1 MRILILCIFLI
12 SCNPQNRLN
21 RKVKR
26 AENFAYK
33 HGLVIKDT
41 IKVIDTVI
49 VESYIH
55 DTTSTII
62 RHDSTIVVNNEKVF
76 LRYFYDTLRQ
86 EIYHEVECRGDT
98 IIREVLVPV
107 DKIKVIEK
115 DNRFMIILIVLLAA
129 LFFVILRKN
138 YVAYNLVYLRK
149 FKTRLCSIETL
160 QD

>member
-26 AENFAYK
+26 AENYAYK

-49 VESYIH
+49 VDNYIH
-55 DTTSTII
+55 DTTATFY
-62 RHDSTIVVNNEKVF
+62 RHDSITVVNNEKVF

-86 EIYHEVECRGDT
+86 EIYHEVECKGDT

-107 DKIKVIEK
+107 DKVKVIEK
-115 DNRFMIILIVLLAA
+115 DNRYMIVLIVLLSA
-129 LFFVILRKN
+129 LFFVVLRRN
-138 YVAYNLVYLRK
+138 YVA
-149 FKTRLCSIETL
+149 
-160 QD
+160 

>member
-1 MRILILCIFLI
+1 MKGLLLILIFLA

-26 AENFAYK
+26 AENYAYK

-55 DTTSTII
+55 DTTATFY

-86 EIYHEVECRGDT
+86 EIYHEVECKGDT
-98 IIREVLVPV
+98 IIKELFVPV

-115 DNRFMIILIVLLAA
+115 DNRFNIILIVLLAA
-129 LFFVILRKN
+129 LFFVILRRN
-138 YVAYNLVYLRK
+138 YVA
-149 FKTRLCSIETL
+149 
-160 QD
+160 

>member
-26 AENFAYK
+26 AENYAYK

-41 IKVIDTVI
+41 IKVVDTVI
-49 VESYIH
+49 VDNYIH
-55 DTTSTII
+55 DTTATII
-62 RHDSTIVVNNEKVF
+62 KHDSTIVVNNEKVF

-86 EIYHEVECRGDT
+86 EIYHEVECKGDT

-107 DKIKVIEK
+107 DKVKVIEK
-115 DNRFMIILIVLLAA
+115 DNRYMIVLIVLLSA
-129 LFFVILRKN
+129 LFFVVLRRN
-138 YVAYNLVYLRK
+138 YV
-149 FKTRLCSIETL
+149 S
-160 QD
+160 

>member
-1 MRILILCIFLI
+1 MKGLLLILIFLV

-26 AENFAYK
+26 AENYAYK

-41 IKVIDTVI
+41 VKVIDTVI

-55 DTTSTII
+55 DTTATFY
-62 RHDSTIVVNNEKVF
+62 RHDSITVVNNEKVF

-86 EIYHEVECRGDT
+86 EIYHEVECKGDT

-129 LFFVILRKN
+129 LFFVILRRN
-138 YVAYNLVYLRK
+138 YVK
-149 FKTRLCSIETL
+149 
-160 QD
+160 

>member
-1 MRILILCIFLI
+1 MRIALLCIFLI

-26 AENFAYK
+26 AENYAYK

-49 VESYIH
+49 IESYIH
-55 DTTSTII
+55 DTTATII
-62 RHDSTIVVNNEKVF
+62 KHDSTIVVNNEKVF

-86 EIYHEVECRGDT
+86 EIYHEVECKGDT
-98 IIREVLVPV
+98 IVKEVLVPV

-115 DNRFMIILIVLLAA
+115 DNRFNIILIVILAA
-129 LFFVILRKN
+129 LFFVVLRRN
-138 YVAYNLVYLRK
+138 YK
-149 FKTRLCSIETL
+149 
-160 QD
+160 Q

>member
-1 MRILILCIFLI
+1 MRILLLCIFFI
-12 SCNPQNRLN
+12 SCSPQNRLN

-49 VESYIH
+49 IETYIH
-55 DTTSTII
+55 DTTATII
-62 RHDSTIVVNNEKVF
+62 KSDSTIVVNNEKVF

-86 EIYHEVECRGDT
+86 EIYHEVECKGDT
-98 IIREVLVPV
+98 IVKEILVPV

-115 DNRFMIILIVLLAA
+115 DNRFNIILIVLIAA
-129 LFFVILRKN
+129 LFFVVLRRN
-138 YVAYNLVYLRK
+138 YVA
-149 FKTRLCSIETL
+149 
-160 QD
+160 

>member
-1 MRILILCIFLI
+1 MRILIICIFLF
-12 SCNPQNRLN
+12 SCSPQNRLN

-26 AENFAYK
+26 AENYAYK

-49 VESYIH
+49 VDNYIH
-55 DTTSTII
+55 DTTATFY
-62 RHDSTIVVNNEKVF
+62 RHDSITVVNNEKVF

-86 EIYHEVECRGDT
+86 EIYHEIECRGDT

-115 DNRFMIILIVLLAA
+115 DNRFNIILIVLLAA

-138 YVAYNLVYLRK
+138 YVA
-149 FKTRLCSIETL
+149 
-160 QD
+160 

>member
-1 MRILILCIFLI
+1 VKGLILILIFLV

-26 AENFAYK
+26 AENYAYK

-49 VESYIH
+49 VDNYIH
-55 DTTSTII
+55 DTTATFYTS
-62 RHDSTIVVNNEKVF
+62 DSITVIDNSRVL

-86 EIYHEVECRGDT
+86 EIYHEIECKGDT

-107 DKIKVIEK
+107 DKIKVIDK
-115 DNRFMIILIVLLAA
+115 DNRFNIILIVLLAA

-138 YVAYNLVYLRK
+138 YVA
-149 FKTRLCSIETL
+149 
-160 QD
+160 

>member
-1 MRILILCIFLI
+1 MRILLLCIFLI

-26 AENFAYK
+26 AENYAYK

-41 IKVIDTVI
+41 IKVVDTVI
-49 VESYIH
+49 IESYIH
-55 DTTSTII
+55 DTTATII

-86 EIYHEVECRGDT
+86 EIYHEVECKGDT
-98 IIREVLVPV
+98 IVKEVIVPV

-115 DNRFMIILIVLLAA
+115 DNRFNIILIVLLAA
-129 LFFVILRKN
+129 LFFVILRRN
-138 YVAYNLVYLRK
+138 YVA
-149 FKTRLCSIETL
+149 
-160 QD
+160 

>member
-1 MRILILCIFLI
+1 MRILLLCIFFI
-12 SCNPQNRLN
+12 SCSPQNRLN

-26 AENFAYK
+26 AENYAYK

-55 DTTSTII
+55 DTTATFY

-86 EIYHEVECRGDT
+86 EIYHEVECKGDT
-98 IIREVLVPV
+98 IVKEVLVPV

-115 DNRFMIILIVLLAA
+115 DNRFNIILIVILAA
-129 LFFVILRKN
+129 LFFVVLRRN
-138 YVAYNLVYLRK
+138 YK
-149 FKTRLCSIETL
+149 G
-160 QD
+160 

>member
-1 MRILILCIFLI
+1 MRILLLCIFFI
-12 SCNPQNRLN
+12 SCSPQNRLN

-26 AENFAYK
+26 AENYAYK

-62 RHDSTIVVNNEKVF
+62 RHDSIIVVNNEKVF

-86 EIYHEVECRGDT
+86 EIYHEVECKGDT
-98 IIREVLVPV
+98 IVKEVIVPV

-115 DNRFMIILIVLLAA
+115 DNRFNIILIVLLSA
-129 LFFVILRKN
+129 LFFVVLRRN
-138 YVAYNLVYLRK
+138 YVA
-149 FKTRLCSIETL
+149 
-160 QD
+160 

>member
-1 MRILILCIFLI
+1 MKGLLLILIFLT

-26 AENFAYK
+26 VENYAYK

-41 IKVIDTVI
+41 IKVIDTVVI
-49 VESYIH
+49 ESYRI
-55 DTTSTII
+55 DTLNTFT
-62 RHDSTIVVNNEKVF
+62 RHDSVVIFNNDKVY
-76 LRYFYDTLRQ
+76 LKYFYDTLRQ
-86 EIYHEVECRGDT
+86 EIYHEIECKGDT

-115 DNRFMIILIVLLAA
+115 DNRFNIILIVLIAA

-138 YVAYNLVYLRK
+138 YVA
-149 FKTRLCSIETL
+149 
-160 QD
+160 

>member
-1 MRILILCIFLI
+1 VRIITILLLPSFVTILTIVCIF

-21 RKVKR
+21 RKIKR
-26 AENFAYK
+26 AENYAYK

-49 VESYIH
+49 VDNYIH
-55 DTTSTII
+55 DTTATFY
-62 RHDSTIVVNNEKVF
+62 RHDSITVVNNEKVF

-86 EIYHEVECRGDT
+86 EIYHEVECKGDT
-98 IIREVLVPV
+98 LIKEVLIPV

-115 DNRFMIILIVLLAA
+115 DNRFNIVLIILIAA

-138 YVAYNLVYLRK
+138 YVA
-149 FKTRLCSIETL
+149 
-160 QD
+160 

>member
-1 MRILILCIFLI
+1 MRILLLCIFLI

-26 AENFAYK
+26 AENYAYK

-41 IKVIDTVI
+41 IKVVDTVI
-49 VESYIH
+49 IESYIH
-55 DTTSTII
+55 DTTATFI

-86 EIYHEVECRGDT
+86 EIYHEVECKGDT
-98 IIREVLVPV
+98 IVKEVLVPV

-115 DNRFMIILIVLLAA
+115 DNRFNIILIVLIAA
-129 LFFVILRKN
+129 LFFVVLRRN
-138 YVAYNLVYLRK
+138 YK
-149 FKTRLCSIETL
+149 G
-160 QD
+160 

>member
-1 MRILILCIFLI
+1 MRILLLCIFLI

-26 AENFAYK
+26 AENYAYK

-41 IKVIDTVI
+41 IKVVDTVI
-49 VESYIH
+49 IESYIH
-55 DTTSTII
+55 DTTATFI

-86 EIYHEVECRGDT
+86 EIYHEVECKGDT
-98 IIREVLVPV
+98 IVKEVIVPV

-115 DNRFMIILIVLLAA
+115 DNRFNIILIVLLAA
-129 LFFVILRKN
+129 LFFVILRRN
-138 YVAYNLVYLRK
+138 YVA
-149 FKTRLCSIETL
+149 
-160 QD
+160 